1 MKRIIAMALAL
12 TLLLCGCGTGNKQEA
27 AAKPEATE
35 APTVA
40 VIETTAEP
48 TTEPTTVPT
57 TEPAPVYFNPLNG
70 EILEEPFDGRI
81 CAVSIA
87 NTNDASIPHVNA
99 YRADIIMEMFVNHSV
114 VRWLGLYTDI
124 ASVEAI
130 GSTRSTRLMFNDIAE
145 HYNLIL
151 AHAGGV
157 GRVLR
162 DARDRGLDHYNVD
175 SLMRQ
180 GDELAQGTAY
190 RSKEFPKQKYGEYNL
205 FTIGSGVLSYAES
218 QGAQITGLPET
229 DYGLIFQ
236 EDGTP
241 ASGEIADEINITLTY
256 GKAKKDT
263 TMIYNPET
271 GTYVC
276 HQYGKAMADLITNTP
291 EDFENVVVMYANISR
306 KDEFHVADF
315 VAGGTGYFACGGKI
329 IPITWTCDSEQSPFR
344 FFTADGEPLPFG
356 QGKSYIAICSP
367 DSNVTWKEAEPVET
381 VPETTAETVAETVT
395 ETVAETAAG

>member
-1 MKRIIAMALAL
+1 MKRIIAMTLVLA
-12 TLLLCGCGTGNKQEA
+12 LLLCGCGTGAKQETPR
-27 AAKPEATE
+27 PETTE
-35 APTVA
+35 DPTE
-40 VIETTAEP
+40 VIPETTAEP

-70 EILEEPFDGRI
+70 KILEEPFDGRI

-99 YRADIIMEMFVNHSV
+99 YRADIIMEMFVNNSV

-130 GSTRSTRLMFNDIAE
+130 GSTRSTRLMFNDIAQ
-145 HYNLIL
+145 HYNAIL

-162 DARDRGLDHYNVD
+162 DAKEKGLDHYNVD

-180 GDELAQGTAY
+180 GDELAKGTAY

-205 FTIGSGVLSYAES
+205 FTIGAGVLAYAEA

-229 DYGLIFQ
+229 DYGLLFQ

-241 ASGEIADEINITLTY
+241 ASGEVADKINVTLTY

-263 TMIYNPET
+263 TMIYNPES

-276 HQYGKAMADLITNTP
+276 NQYGKEMADLITNTP
-291 EDFENVVVMYANISR
+291 EDFENVVVMHGNITR

-315 VAGGTGYFACGGKI
+315 VAGGTGYYACGGRI
-329 IPITWTCDSEQSPFR
+329 IPITWTCESEQSPFR
-344 FFTADGEPLPFG
+344 FFTVDGEPLYFG
-356 QGKSYIAICSP
+356 QGKTYIAICTPESK
-367 DSNVTWKEAEPVET
+367 VTWEAVEPVET
-381 VPETTAETVAETVT
+381 VPETTAETIA